1 MDGYIRVSRV
11 AGRSGESYISPDVQ
25 REAIER
31 WAAYKGVEIAAWHV
45 DEDQSGG
52 THNRPG
58 LETAIDRAVNGETGG
73 IVSWKID
80 RFSRHTEGGLRDLQ
94 RLEDAGARLAFV
106 VEDIDTSGSMGKFVY
121 TIMLAMSTYFL
132 DNIKASWITSKTRA
146 VRRGAQIGPAPWGY
160 SRNENGTLSV
170 DPEIAPIVRQ
180 AFAVAS
186 TDGLHG
192 ALDYL
197 RGADTGRRWTVTTV
211 RRLLALRTY
220 LGEIAYGDL
229 TSEGAHEAIVDR
241 TTFDLVQL
249 KLKPAAKRRSRAEFP
264 LSGVATCASCG
275 HHLVGAR
282 GGADGRRMYRC
293 GAAVSGYTGEPC
305 TEPASITAD
314 LLERHV
320 VEQLRDGWDAPTF
333 EIGEAASGDLDTL
346 RAAVAEAEA
355 EIMRFAVDPTA
366 ARVLGGDDWTAAL
379 VAREAVRDEAQD
391 AYDAALT
398 TMTPQRVIQI
408 DAAMW
413 DSLSGEELR
422 EVATAALAA
431 IVVKRGRMAPRDKVA
446 LVPHAEKL
454 AA

>member
-1 MDGYIRVSRV
+1 
-11 AGRSGESYISPDVQ
+11 
-25 REAIER
+25 
-31 WAAYKGVEIAAWHV
+31 
-45 DEDQSGG
+45 
-52 THNRPG
+52 
-58 LETAIDRAVNGETGG
+58 
-73 IVSWKID
+73 
-80 RFSRHTEGGLRDLQ
+80 
-94 RLEDAGARLAFV
+94 
-106 VEDIDTSGSMGKFVY
+106 
-121 TIMLAMSTYFL
+121 
-132 DNIKASWITSKTRA
+132 
-146 VRRGAQIGPAPWGY
+146 
-160 SRNENGTLSV
+160 
-170 DPEIAPIVRQ
+170 
-180 AFAVAS
+180 
-186 TDGLHG
+186 
-192 ALDYL
+192 
-197 RGADTGRRWTVTTV
+197 
-211 RRLLALRTY
+211 
-220 LGEIAYGDL
+220 
-229 TSEGAHEAIVDR
+229 
-241 TTFDLVQL
+241 
-249 KLKPAAKRRSRAEFP
+249 
-264 LSGVATCASCG
+264 
-275 HHLVGAR
+275 
-282 GGADGRRMYRC
+282 MYRC